1 MNERKFSPPAVGGSS
16 LLISFA
22 VLCFTIFALLALETV
37 EAGGRLSDVSAEA
50 VSAYYEADCAAE
62 EILARLRAGEIPE
75 GVTMDRTPEGD
86 LFSYRCPISDTQT
99 LAVEVEFHGGGYAVR
114 RWQAVPS
121 PDWKADESI
130 DLWDGDPV
138 ADLG

>member
-62 EILARLRAGEIPE
+62 EILMQLRAGTMPK
-75 GVTMDRTPEGD
+75 GVMLDRTAEGD
-86 LFSYRCPISDTQT
+86 LFTYSCPISDTQT
-99 LAVEVEFHGGGYAVR
+99 LQVEVEFRSDSYVIR
-114 RWQAVPS
+114 RWQAVPAS
-121 PDWKADESI
+121 NWEADESI
-130 DLWDGDPV
+130 ELWDGDPV
-138 ADLG
+138 VDLG